1 MAVVDLDKGGRI
13 PQGENVYLG
22 PSLGWKRVDKP
33 IDVEFVCTGPGGGV
47 SIAAGFKGTLQMPAW
62 LYIYSW
68 AIQSDDLGSIEFDI
82 FRISYEQAQAQ
93 ANIDDPLYSI
103 VGTDPPTLT
112 AGRFAEN
119 ILPDATTW
127 TRNINQNDML
137 GIKVINTP
145 AILRATIILRCMT
158 IKGVW

>member
-1 MAVVDLDKGGRI
+1 MVDLDKGGRI
-13 PQGENVYLG
+13 PQGDNVYLG

-33 IDVEFVCTGPGGGV
+33 IDVEFVVQGPGGGAFI
-47 SIAAGFKGTLQMPAW
+47 SNGFKGTLQIPAW

-68 AIQSDDLGSIEFDI
+68 AIQSDDIGSVAFDL

-93 ANIDDPLYSI
+93 VAIDDPLWSI

-112 AGRFAEN
+112 AARFAEHV
-119 ILPDATTW
+119 LPDNTSW
-127 TRNINQNDML
+127 ERNLNQNDML
-137 GIKVINTP
+137 GVKCTGTP
-145 AILRATIILRCMT
+145 AIQRATIILRCMT